1 MTPVKNS
8 QTGKSKAA
16 AGKSAS
22 PAEKRK
28 PEKSGGA
35 AKGQASAKS
44 RGASRTVGNAARSP
58 DGGKYKTAAR
68 RRPGRRG
75 GGRKGGFRAFAFAFA
90 LILLLGGGLIY
101 ALAPGGLD
109 LMGWGKNS
117 EQALQN
123 GGGAQDATQKPYAM
137 GSQDYEADE
146 GWWGQPSGAGEVRS
160 GEAVSAAELESSIV
174 RIDELLRRAME
185 QHGITPGSPRLV
197 DVLPSLSGKANFLF
211 QVLNFSAEGSKEEQ
225 RAVVARTIAELA
237 DTLPKLRPAASLTQ
251 TAPDCWTISV
261 AGAPTHE
268 ITFRQNSIA
277 ADVAPTTTSK
287 PSGAGIPGGPGRL
300 VIVIDDIG
308 ESLGAAK
315 SLVSLNFPVT
325 LAIWP
330 RSGHAAACAELAHTA
345 GREVMIHQ
353 PMEPVSYPRNKPGP
367 GAIFTN
373 MSDADIRSV
382 VAENL
387 KLVPYAVGL
396 NNHMGSKLTLNAR
409 AIKDVLASLEG
420 SGMFIIDSL
429 THDHS
434 VFYAL
439 AREAGFPALRRDI
452 FLDNEQN
459 VQSILHQLNTAARLA
474 EKKGW
479 AVAIGHPYPQT
490 IAALIAWQSSRP
502 AGVRIINAR
511 ELLGK

>member
-28 PEKSGGA
+28 PQKAAGA
-35 AKGQASAKS
+35 GKGQIQAKS
-44 RGASRTVGNAARSP
+44 RGASRAVGSAARSP
-58 DGGKYKTAAR
+58 DGGRYKTAAR

-75 GGRKGGFRAFAFAFA
+75 GARKSGLRAFALAFA
-90 LILLLGGGLIY
+90 LVLLLGGGLTY

-109 LMGWGKNS
+109 LAGWGKKS
-117 EQALQN
+117 DQALQN
-123 GGGAQDATQKPYAM
+123 GGGAQEAAQKPYAM

-146 GWWGQPSGAGEVRS
+146 GWWGQPSGAGEAR
-160 GEAVSAAELESSIV
+160 GGGAVSAAELESSIV

-211 QVLNFSAEGSKEEQ
+211 QVLNFSAEGSEEEQ

-237 DTLPKLRPAASLTQ
+237 DTLPKLRPSASLTQ
-251 TAPDCWTISV
+251 TAPDSWTIS
-261 AGAPTHE
+261 AGGTPTHE
-268 ITFRQNSIA
+268 ITFRQNS
-277 ADVAPTTTSK
+277 VATGVTPTTTIK
-287 PSGAGIPGGPGRL
+287 PSGAGTPGGPGRL
-300 VIVIDDIG
+300 VIVIDDMG
-308 ESLGAAK
+308 ESLAAAK

-330 RSGHAAACAELAHTA
+330 RSGHAAACAELAHAA

-353 PMEPVSYPRNKPGP
+353 PMEPVSYPRNRPGP
-367 GAIFTN
+367 GAIFTR

-396 NNHMGSKLTLNAR
+396 NNHMGSKLTLDAR
-409 AIKDVLASLEG
+409 AIKDVLASLAG

-434 VFYAL
+434 IFYTL
-439 AREAGFPALRRDI
+439 AREAGFPALRRSACRSAHRRRRRTPPARPA
-452 FLDNEQN
+452 LRWALQWA
-459 VQSILHQLNTAARLA
+459 LRLA
-474 EKKGW
+474 L
-479 AVAIGHPYPQT
+479 Q
-490 IAALIAWQSSRP
+490 
-502 AGVRIINAR
+502 
-511 ELLGK
+511 